1 MADFLWTL
9 SNAGHG
15 ALTVSSVLCDKLK
28 SITEKHPFSCGF
40 QIRRWT
46 LDKLRS
52 PASSG
57 FLSKAEYLSGSLLP
71 HLAFQFACV
80 SLGLLLAAP
89 AQALSENEIDSLVD
103 EGSRMKELMMRMQ
116 SQLNQP
122 ALLRSGGSGIPGRN
136 SSVGLDLAAT
146 SPWAS
151 TSAMLDGSLRDRWF
165 RMIEQGVLGRF
176 ASPSG
181 GQDQDVQA
189 PAVVGFVHGEEIPY
203 YGSLQ
208 VRGYDESSGVA
219 DSTEV
224 QARLMVAPRFE
235 DGSFLHVGL
244 SFQSFSN
251 WGEDAALDMLADGE
265 LESPGSGQHL
275 TLDIGYSQESY
286 AIQAQY
292 LKSRARAE
300 RLPFRNR
307 AKVDADGFH
316 IRGAW
321 RITGEHTQ
329 SRFAPGLLAHIKP
342 RDEKGIKG
350 IWELVVRYANLA
362 GEAENLSGSSDSM
375 LLGVHWR
382 ADSTLALELDY
393 VEGNGEDFRALND
406 GGLTLR
412 GTLSF

>member
-1 MADFLWTL
+1 MGSLDT
-9 SNAGHG
+9 NRG
-15 ALTVSSVLCDKLK
+15 SVRVAPSDLCDKLK
-28 SITEKHPFSCGF
+28 PIAGASVLNGF
-40 QIRRWT
+40 QVRRWV

-52 PASSG
+52 LTSPA
-57 FLSKAEYLSGSLLP
+57 FLARKGHSLSSLLP
-71 HLAFQFACV
+71 RFAFQFACV
-80 SLGLLLAAP
+80 SLSLLLAAP

-103 EGSRMKELMMRMQ
+103 EGARMKELMMRMQ
-116 SQLNQP
+116 SQLNQ
-122 ALLRSGGSGIPGRN
+122 SGLHESGASQISNAGN
-136 SSVGLDLAAT
+136 TSNA

-165 RMIEQGVLGRF
+165 QIIEQGVLGRF
-176 ASPSG
+176 ASSPG
-181 GQDQDVQA
+181 EENQDAQV
-189 PAVVGFVHGEEIPY
+189 PVVVGFVHGEEIPW

-208 VRGYDESSGVA
+208 VRGYDENSALA
-219 DSTEV
+219 DSAEV

-251 WGEDAALDMLADGE
+251 WGEDTEFDALANE
-265 LESPGSGQHL
+265 ETESQGSGRFL
-275 TLDIGYSQESY
+275 ALDIGYSQESY

-292 LKSRARAE
+292 LKSGE
-300 RLPFRNR
+300 RSEGLIFRDRDKAN
-307 AKVDADGFH
+307 ADGFH

-329 SRFAPGLLAHIKP
+329 SRYAPGLLAHIEP
-342 RDEKGIKG
+342 RDEEG
-350 IWELVVRYANLA
+350 IWELVVRYANLDDRA
-362 GEAENLSGSSDSM
+362 TNTERNSDSM
-375 LLGVHWR
+375 LLGIHWR
-382 ADSTLALELDY
+382 ADSELALELDY

>member
-1 MADFLWTL
+1 MRR
-9 SNAGHG
+9 
-15 ALTVSSVLCDKLK
+15 
-28 SITEKHPFSCGF
+28 SI
-40 QIRRWT
+40 

-57 FLSKAEYLSGSLLP
+57 LLPRSGCLSGSLL
-71 HLAFQFACV
+71 ARFTFRFACV
-80 SLGLLLAAP
+80 GLGLFLAVP

-103 EGSRMKELMMRMQ
+103 EGARMKELMMRMQ
-116 SQLNQP
+116 SQLNQSAMP
-122 ALLRSGGSGIPGRN
+122 GSGVSEIPRKAN
-136 SSVGLDLAAT
+136 EMDLGLTDA

-151 TSAMLDGSLRDRWF
+151 TSAMLEGSLRDRWF

-176 ASPSG
+176 ASSSTE
-181 GQDQDVQA
+181 QDQDAQI
-189 PAVVGFVHGEEIPY
+189 PAVVGFVHGEEIPW

-208 VRGYDESSGVA
+208 VRGYDESPDMA
-219 DSTEV
+219 DSAEV

-244 SFQSFSN
+244 SFQSFSH
-251 WGEDAALDMLADGE
+251 WGEDADLDMLADEE
-265 LESPGSGQHL
+265 LESQRSGRHL
-275 TLDIGYSQESY
+275 ALDIGYSQESY

-292 LKSRARAE
+292 LKSRTRAE

-307 AKVDADGFH
+307 AKVNADGFH

-321 RITGEHTQ
+321 RITGEQTQ
-329 SRFAPGLLAHIKP
+329 SRYAPGLLAHIEP
-342 RDEKGIKG
+342 RDEEG

-362 GEAENLSGSSDSM
+362 DRAENLEKGSDSM
-375 LLGVHWR
+375 LLGIHWR
-382 ADSTLALELDY
+382 SDSTLALELDY

-406 GGLTLR
+406 GGLTFR

>member
-1 MADFLWTL
+1 MLAMA
-9 SNAGHG
+9 SSP
-15 ALTVSSVLCDKLK
+15 TVSLAVCAKLE

-46 LDKLRS
+46 LDKLRF
-52 PASSG
+52 PASLG
-57 FLSKAEYLSGSLLP
+57 LLSKSGHLSGSLMP
-71 HLAFQFACV
+71 RFAFQFACV

-89 AQALSENEIDSLVD
+89 VQALSENEIDSLVD

-116 SQLNQP
+116 SQLNQSAIP
-122 ALLRSGGSGIPGRN
+122 RSGGSEVPGRN
-136 SSVGLDLAAT
+136 SNIGLDLAAT

-189 PAVVGFVHGEEIPY
+189 PAVVGFVHGEEIPW

-208 VRGYDESSGVA
+208 VHGYDESSGVA

-251 WGEDAALDMLADGE
+251 WGEDAVLDMLDGGE
-265 LESPGSGQHL
+265 LESQGFGRHL
-275 TLDIGYSQESY
+275 AFDIGYSQESY

-292 LKSRARAE
+292 LKSKARAE
-300 RLPFRNR
+300 GLPFRDR
-307 AKVDADGFH
+307 AKANADGFH

-321 RITGEHTQ
+321 RITGEQTQ
-329 SRFAPGLLAHIKP
+329 SSYAPGLLAHIEP
-342 RDEKGIKG
+342 RDEEG

-362 GEAENLSGSSDSM
+362 DKADNLERSSDSM

>member
-1 MADFLWTL
+1 M
-9 SNAGHG
+9 
-15 ALTVSSVLCDKLK
+15 
-28 SITEKHPFSCGF
+28 
-40 QIRRWT
+40 
-46 LDKLRS
+46 RS

-57 FLSKAEYLSGSLLP
+57 LLPEPRHLSGSLLP
-71 HLAFQFACV
+71 RFAFQLTCAG
-80 SLGLLLAAP
+80 LALLLAAP

-116 SQLNQP
+116 SQLNQSGFP
-122 ALLRSGGSGIPGRN
+122 GGGASNIPVSGGDSGN
-136 SSVGLDLAAT
+136 ASS
-146 SPWAS
+146 WAS

-176 ASPSG
+176 ADSLG
-181 GQDQDVQA
+181 EQDQDAQV
-189 PAVVGFVHGEEIPY
+189 PVVVGFVHGEEIPW

-208 VRGYDESSGVA
+208 VRGYDESSSMA
-219 DSTEV
+219 ESAEV

-244 SFQSFSN
+244 SFESFSY
-251 WGEDAALDMLADGE
+251 WGEDANLDMLAGEE
-265 LESPGSGQHL
+265 LEAQGFGRHL
-275 TLDIGYSQESY
+275 ALDIGYSQESY

-292 LKSRARAE
+292 LKSETRAE
-300 RLPFRNR
+300 GLPFRNQ
-307 AKVDADGFH
+307 AKANADGFH

-329 SRFAPGLLAHIKP
+329 SRYAPGLLAHIKP
-342 RDEKGIKG
+342 RDEKGI
-350 IWELVVRYANLA
+350 WELVVSYANLA
-362 GEAENLSGSSDSM
+362 DRAENRESSSDSM

>member
-1 MADFLWTL
+1 MGSPKCWPRHLARQSHRLCVL
-9 SNAGHG
+9 NSN
-15 ALTVSSVLCDKLK
+15 
-28 SITEKHPFSCGF
+28 SITEKHPFSSGF

-46 LDKLRS
+46 LDKLRF

-57 FLSKAEYLSGSLLP
+57 LLSKSGHLSGSLMP
-71 HLAFQFACV
+71 RFAFQFACV

-89 AQALSENEIDSLVD
+89 VQALSENEIDSLVD

-116 SQLNQP
+116 SQLNQS
-122 ALLRSGGSGIPGRN
+122 ALLRSSGSEIPGRN
-136 SSVGLDLAAT
+136 SNISLDLADT

-176 ASPSG
+176 ASLSS

-189 PAVVGFVHGEEIPY
+189 PAVVGFVHGEEIPW

-208 VRGYDESSGVA
+208 VHGYDESSGVA

-251 WGEDAALDMLADGE
+251 WGENVAFDMLDGGE
-265 LESPGSGQHL
+265 LESQGSGRHL
-275 TLDIGYSQESY
+275 AFDIGYSQESY

-292 LKSRARAE
+292 LKSKARAE
-300 RLPFRNR
+300 GLPFRNR
-307 AKVDADGFH
+307 AKENADGFH

-329 SRFAPGLLAHIKP
+329 SRYAPGLLAHIEP
-342 RDEKGIKG
+342 RDEEG

-362 GEAENLSGSSDSM
+362 DKAKNLERSSDSM

-412 GTLSF
+412 GILSF

>member
-1 MADFLWTL
+1 MSL
-9 SNAGHG
+9 S
-15 ALTVSSVLCDKLK
+15 
-28 SITEKHPFSCGF
+28 
-40 QIRRWT
+40 
-46 LDKLRS
+46 
-52 PASSG
+52 
-57 FLSKAEYLSGSLLP
+57 
-71 HLAFQFACV
+71 
-80 SLGLLLAAP
+80 LLLAAP

-116 SQLNQP
+116 SQLNES
-122 ALLRSGGSGIPGRN
+122 AISGSGSSEIPRGGN
-136 SSVGLDLAAT
+136 AAGLDLTDA

-176 ASPSG
+176 ADSSG
-181 GQDQDVQA
+181 EQDQDAQV
-189 PAVVGFVHGEEIPY
+189 PVVVGFVHGEEIPW

-208 VRGYDESSGVA
+208 VRGYDESPGMA
-219 DSTEV
+219 DSAEV

-244 SFQSFSN
+244 SFQSFSY
-251 WGEDAALDMLADGE
+251 WGENADLDMLTGEE
-265 LESPGSGQHL
+265 LESQGSGRHL
-275 TLDIGYSQESY
+275 ALDIGYSQESY

-300 RLPFRNR
+300 GLPLRDRER
-307 AKVDADGFH
+307 ANVDGFH

-329 SRFAPGLLAHIKP
+329 SRYAPGLLAHIEP
-342 RDEKGIKG
+342 RDEEG

-362 GEAENLSGSSDSM
+362 DRVENLENSSDSM
-375 LLGVHWR
+375 LLGIHWR